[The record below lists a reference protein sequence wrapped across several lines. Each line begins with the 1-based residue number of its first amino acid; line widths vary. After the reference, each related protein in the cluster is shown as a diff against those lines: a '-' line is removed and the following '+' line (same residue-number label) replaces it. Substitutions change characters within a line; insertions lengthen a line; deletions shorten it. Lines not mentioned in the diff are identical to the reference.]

1 MVTSVTNLSRSGLS
15 DWVLQRVSAVI
26 LATYAVFIVGYL
38 LCTPELTFGQWKEL
52 FSMTSV
58 RIYTL
63 LAVLAMVAHAWVGL
77 WTIATDYIKP
87 ALIRFLFNAGV
98 IGTLF
103 VLVVWSIEIL
113 WGL

>member
-77 WTIATDYIKP
+77 WTIATDYIKS

>member
-1 MVTSVTNLSRSGLS
+1 MVTSVTNFSRSGLS

-26 LATYAVFIVGYL
+26 LATYAIFIVGYL

-63 LAVLAMVAHAWVGL
+63 LAVLALVAHAWVGL

-87 ALIRFLFNAGV
+87 ALIRFLFNAAV